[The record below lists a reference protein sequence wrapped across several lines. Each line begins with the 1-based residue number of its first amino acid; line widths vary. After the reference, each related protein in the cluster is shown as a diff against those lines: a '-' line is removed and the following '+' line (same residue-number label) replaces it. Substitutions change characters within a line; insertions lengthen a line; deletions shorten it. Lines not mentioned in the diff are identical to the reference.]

1 MIAAHALW
9 LDEKDVELLG
19 NKNVNVVHN
28 INSNLKIA
36 SGYMFKYNE
45 LRDSGAN
52 VTLGTD
58 GCASSDNLDMLEAM
72 KTAALVQK
80 AWRKDPKAMPV
91 DELMDIASLNG
102 SRALGLDGGVIEV
115 GKVADLCLIDM
126 RSPAFVPN
134 LDFYSNLIYAA
145 HSDSVDTVISGG
157 DVVMEGRKVKDYDI
171 ILREASS
178 QAEKMMSYSGRNIIS
193 QF

>member
-1 MIAAHALW
+1 
-9 LDEKDVELLG
+9 
-19 NKNVNVVHN
+19 
-28 INSNLKIA
+28 
-36 SGYMFKYNE
+36 
-45 LRDSGAN
+45 
-52 VTLGTD
+52 
-58 GCASSDNLDMLEAM
+58 MLEAM

-80 AWRKDPKAMPV
+80 AWRKDPKALPV